1 MIYDFANDKRT
12 LETPP
17 YGEFSILNPQFSIL
31 NPQFSI
37 LKSQFSNLNSQ
48 ISILNPQSFL
58 AVLSS
63 PQAAKMS
70 WPRDALM
77 VVKMPCDVR

>member
-1 MIYDFANDKRT
+1 MISGHSKRLPT
-12 LETPP
+12 EN
-17 YGEFSILNPQFSIL
+17 SQFSIL

-37 LKSQFSNLNSQ
+37 LKSQSSN
-48 ISILNPQSFL
+48 LNPQSFL

>member
-17 YGEFSILNPQFSIL
+17 YGESSILNSQS
-31 NPQFSI
+31 SI
-37 LKSQFSNLNSQ
+37 LKSQSSNLNSQ
-48 ISILNPQSFL
+48 ISILNLNSQSFL

>member
-17 YGEFSILNPQFSIL
+17 YGES
-31 NPQFSI
+31 SI
-37 LKSQFSNLNSQ
+37 LKSQ
-48 ISILNPQSFL
+48 ISILNSQSFL